1 MVGLFNYK
9 NPSAECF
16 RDEAPI
22 LCDLA
27 DSEWDTLISYMERKV
42 YPAGARIVAA
52 GQRDRALYL
61 IVTGTVSVVVDTP
74 KGPSQA
80 AAIAEGSVFGE
91 RSFFDGEPRS
101 ASVVALDQ
109 VEVLC
114 LRVESLEQLS
124 AWHPRIALK
133 LLLELGK
140 VLSKRSRRTLAA

>member
-16 RDEAPI
+16 RDEMPI

-42 YPAGARIVAA
+42 YPAGSRIVGA

-74 KGPSQA
+74 KGPWQA

-101 ASVVALDQ
+101 ASIVALDQ

-140 VLSKRSRRTLAA
+140 VLSKRSRKVPLA

>member
-1 MVGLFNYK
+1 MAGLFDYD

-16 RDEAPI
+16 RDETPI

-27 DSEWDTLISYMERKV
+27 DSEWDVLISYMERKV
-42 YPAGARIVAA
+42 YPARSRIVGA

-74 KGPSQA
+74 KGPMQL

-91 RSFFDGEPRS
+91 MSFFDGEPRS

-114 LRVESLEQLS
+114 LRVEALEQLS

-140 VLSKRSRRTLAA
+140 VLSKRLRRTLPA